1 MLDSQ
6 DKVDSFIKKEFNK
19 ELKNF
24 TIVKDKNS
32 YLLFDKFKI
41 VRKRFG
47 YEVSSLKITEKYL
60 FNDVKNAVTYC
71 IFENYN
77 HYGKAMRVK
86 DLDRIIADNSFE
98 FELQQKLIKS
108 KQLKEQSIVY
118 FTKLSESQIKKRLA
132 VEELA
137 KLINISR
144 NLLDKKFLS
153 SLN

>member
-1 MLDSQ
+1 MLDTQ

-19 ELKNF
+19 ELTNF

-47 YEVSSLKITEKYL
+47 YELSSLKITEKYL
-60 FNDVKNAVTYC
+60 FNDIKNAVTYC

-77 HYGKAMRVK
+77 HYGQAMRVK

-108 KQLKEQSIVY
+108 KPLKEQSIIY